1 MAIICIN
8 KAGWKLQN
16 NIEISCKIFRLLC
29 NNIFV
34 MLEYLLRISF
44 DVLTI
49 ERLEMEIVAAVTLAG
64 FSQGSDRLI
73 CEYIIVFIEALSLS
87 LSLSI
92 LYKGIGF
99 SLTIEEGGG
108 EGSQPFKNIFEKYEC
123 ISMVSTIHCFQFP
136 VSSSYRIPSS

>member
-1 MAIICIN
+1 
-8 KAGWKLQN
+8 
-16 NIEISCKIFRLLC
+16 
-29 NNIFV
+29 

-64 FSQGSDRLI
+64 FSQGSDLMI
-73 CEYIIVFIEALSLS
+73 CEYNIVFIEALSLS

-108 EGSQPFKNIFEKYEC
+108 RDPNLLKIYLRNMNASAWYPRSI
-123 ISMVSTIHCFQFP
+123 
-136 VSSSYRIPSS
+136 VSSFRFLVPIEFLVPSFYIL